1 MNKYSLRDFL
11 YEKFSSY
18 ISTLKDTSFDSENSI
33 YLCNDTST
41 SNVYDFDKY
50 VKSNF
55 DTSRLP
61 SSPDAI
67 YLGNKKLYFIEFK
80 NQIPSAI
87 TTSEIKSKFHKGT
100 TILKEILK
108 EFTPRDVEYIFCV
121 VFKNSGSTYFDSSHI
136 ESNITRFGLKEKNK
150 ELGSF
155 YSEIITENV
164 KFYKSNF
171 SSLNCQ

>member
-1 MNKYSLRDFL
+1 M
-11 YEKFSSY
+11 
-18 ISTLKDTSFDSENSI
+18 
-33 YLCNDTST
+33 
-41 SNVYDFDKY
+41 
-50 VKSNF
+50 
-55 DTSRLP
+55 
-61 SSPDAI
+61 
-67 YLGNKKLYFIEFK
+67 YFIEFK

-87 TTSEIKSKFHKGT
+87 PSSEIKTKFHKGT

-121 VFKNSGSTYFDSSHI
+121 VFKNSGSNYFDSSHI

>member
-80 NQIPSAI
+80 NQIPS
-87 TTSEIKSKFHKGT
+87 
-100 TILKEILK
+100 
-108 EFTPRDVEYIFCV
+108 DVEIMRVYTMHDADRHQRAHCLETGDKVQHGHRDKTEV
-121 VFKNSGSTYFDSSHI
+121 VAGAAPARCAQEAGIDAFEHQPAIVQRKPDQRQAADRGDQQQ
-136 ESNITRFGLKEKNK
+136 RD
-150 ELGSF
+150 
-155 YSEIITENV
+155 IIDRQ
-164 KFYKSNF
+164 Y
-171 SSLNCQ
+171 

>member
-1 MNKYSLRDFL
+1 MNKYNLRDFL
-11 YEKFSSY
+11 DEKFSSY
-18 ISTLKDTSFDSENSI
+18 VSTLKETSFDSENSI
-33 YLCNDTST
+33 YLCNDVST
-41 SNVYDFDKY
+41 RNVYNFDKY
-50 VKSNF
+50 VKTNF

-80 NQIPSAI
+80 NQIPSSI
-87 TTSEIKSKFHKGT
+87 TSSEIKSKFEKGT
-100 TILKEILK
+100 AILKEILE

-121 VFKNSGSTYFDSSHI
+121 VFRNSGTRYFNPSHI
-136 ESNITRFGLKEKNK
+136 ESNITRFGLKEKNQ

-164 KFYKSNF
+164 QFYKSNF